1 MIGNRLTGKRLRGTA
16 PQRALLGVLAAAG
29 LTLGGAGAASAQS
42 CADQV
47 ERFAADHSLS
57 TTPPPTAAPGLSGST
72 GGAPSAGSASD
83 GGGSGA
89 AASEKLA
96 RSGGV
101 VAPPAV
107 GDSAVIEP
115 PRAGTGNMPTAPAL
129 KPDAGPGGGSGP
141 GTSGSSGAMGQ
152 AAQNAQL
159 DSLVTAARSAAK
171 RGDEAQ
177 CMESLTQ
184 ARRLTQTTP
193 GGTGGGG

>member
-1 MIGNRLTGKRLRGTA
+1 MIGKRLTRTA

-29 LTLGGAGAASAQS
+29 LTLCGAGAASAQS

-57 TTPPPTAAPGLSGST
+57 TTPPPTAAPAAPGTSGST
-72 GGAPSAGSASD
+72 GGSTAGSPSTSD

-89 AASEKLA
+89 SAGTASSEKLA
-96 RSGGV
+96 QSGGV

-107 GDSAVIEP
+107 GDTAVIEP

-129 KPDAGPGGGSGP
+129 RPDAGPGGGSG
-141 GTSGSSGAMGQ
+141 SSGTMGQ

-184 ARRLTQTTP
+184 AKRLTQTTP